1 MTVADVLVR
10 GLARAGARAVF
21 GLPGGGSN
29 LDVIAAARR
38 HGLPFVLAHT
48 ETGSAIMAAAQAEIT
63 GAPGVCLSTLG
74 PGVSSIVNGVAHAH
88 LDRVP
93 LIVLTDA
100 LELTARARFEHQTLP
115 HAALLGPIVR
125 LSAELMGEGIAALV
139 DQAIARAMGAPPGPV
154 HLDCTAGAFAARVA
168 GGEPTDGGH
177 RSGPGAT
184 SPAGGDEPPRVS
196 PGVARLLGTARR
208 PLLIA
213 GLGAS
218 DPATAAAAQA
228 LCERRIVPALVT
240 YKAKGVVADAHPS
253 YAGLFTLGEIE
264 RPLVDRADL
273 IITAGLDPVELLPR
287 EWACRQPVVHCA
299 RWAAG
304 PQLPAGE
311 TIIGDVAAALA
322 AISRC
327 LSDRSDWSGA
337 ELVEH
342 RERQRLAVTIDGGG
356 FTPAEAMSV
365 IAAESSRAR
374 HVTVDAGAHML
385 PAMALVP
392 ADRPR
397 RVLISN
403 GLSTMGFALPAAIGA
418 ALLSEGEPVVAI
430 TGDAGLLLCLGE
442 LRTLAR
448 AALPVVVVV
457 VADDELSLIR
467 VKQARRGLDPDG
479 VRIGAMDWPLVARGL
494 GLHGSRAGDAGALRR
509 QLAEALEAGAP
520 ALIEA
525 RVDPSG
531 YGEMLRSVR
540 G

>member
-10 GLARAGARAVF
+10 GLLDAGARAVF

-48 ETGSAIMAAAQAEIT
+48 ETGGAIMAAAQAEVT
-63 GAPGVCLSTLG
+63 GAIGVCLATLG

-100 LELTARARFEHQTLP
+100 LDLAARARVEHQVLP

-125 LSAELMGEGIAALV
+125 LAAELTGEGAAALV
-139 DQAIARAMGAPPGPV
+139 DEAIARALGAPPGPV
-154 HLDCTAGAFAARVA
+154 HLECTAGAVAARVTVA
-168 GGEPTDGGH
+168 ESADGERPS
-177 RSGPGAT
+177 RRGAHAT
-184 SPAGGDEPPRVS
+184 GEEEPPRVS
-196 PGVARLLGTARR
+196 PEVARLLENTRR

-213 GLGAS
+213 GLGAG

-228 LCERRIVPALVT
+228 LCERRVVPALVT
-240 YKAKGVVADAHPS
+240 YKAKGVVPDTHPS

-264 RPLVDRADL
+264 RPLVERADL

-287 EWACRQPVVHCA
+287 EWPCRQPVVHCA

-304 PQLPAGE
+304 PQLPPGE
-311 TIIGDVAAALA
+311 TIAGDVAAGLE
-322 AISRC
+322 AISQC
-327 LSDRSDWSGA
+327 LPDRSDWTGA
-337 ELVEH
+337 EITAH
-342 RERQRLAVTIDGGG
+342 RERQRLAVTTGRG
-356 FTPAEAMSV
+356 FTPAAAMTV
-365 IAAESSRAR
+365 IAAESSVAR

-418 ALLSEGEPVVAI
+418 ALLSDGEPVVAI

-448 AALPVVVVV
+448 EALPVVVVV

-467 VKQARRGLDPDG
+467 VKQDRRGLDPDG
-479 VRIGAMDWPLVARGL
+479 VRIGSMDWLLVARGL
-494 GLHGSRAGDAGALRR
+494 GLRASRAGDAGALKS
-509 QLAEALEAGAP
+509 QLAEALAAGVP

-531 YGEMLRSVR
+531 YGEMLRSIR